1 MESLTI
7 RWKCIKGVYPYYM
20 SELLTVIGLVLV
32 LEGLPYFAFP
42 DKFKAWLLKVVEMP
56 EGQLRI
62 CGLVSML
69 IGLLLVFV
77 ARRSPWLSG

>member
-1 MESLTI
+1 
-7 RWKCIKGVYPYYM
+7 M
-20 SELLTVIGLVLV
+20 SELLTVIGLILV

-42 DKFKAWLLKVVEMP
+42 EKFKTWILTLAKMP

-62 CGLVSML
+62 YGLISML

>member
-1 MESLTI
+1 
-7 RWKCIKGVYPYYM
+7 M
-20 SELLTVIGLVLV
+20 SELLTVIGLILV

-42 DKFKAWLLKVVEMP
+42 ERFKTWILTLTEMP

-62 CGLVSML
+62 YGLVSML

-77 ARRSPWLSG
+77 ARRTHWLSG

>member
-1 MESLTI
+1 
-7 RWKCIKGVYPYYM
+7 M
-20 SELLTVIGLVLV
+20 SELLTVIGLILV

-42 DKFKAWLLKVVEMP
+42 ERFKTWILKVAEMP

-62 CGLVSML
+62 YGLVSML

-77 ARRSPWLSG
+77 SRRSNWLGG

>member
-1 MESLTI
+1 
-7 RWKCIKGVYPYYM
+7 M
-20 SELLTVIGLVLV
+20 SELLTVIGLILV

-42 DKFKAWLLKVVEMP
+42 EKFKTWIRKVVEMP

-62 CGLVSML
+62 YGLVSML

-77 ARRSPWLSG
+77 ARRSPWLGG

>member
-1 MESLTI
+1 
-7 RWKCIKGVYPYYM
+7 
-20 SELLTVIGLVLV
+20 
-32 LEGLPYFAFP
+32 
-42 DKFKAWLLKVVEMP
+42 MP

-62 CGLVSML
+62 YGLVSML

>member
-1 MESLTI
+1 M
-7 RWKCIKGVYPYYM
+7 R
-20 SELLTVIGLVLV
+20 VIGLILV

-42 DKFKAWLLKVVEMP
+42 EKFKTWILKVVEMP

-62 CGLVSML
+62 YGLISML

-77 ARRSPWLSG
+77 ARRSSWLGG

>member
-1 MESLTI
+1 
-7 RWKCIKGVYPYYM
+7 M
-20 SELLTVIGLVLV
+20 SELLTVIGLILV

-42 DKFKAWLLKVVEMP
+42 ERFKTWILKVVEMP

-62 CGLVSML
+62 YGLVSML